1 MVVALSH
8 SHSHLACVVALRVK
22 QEWVALHCSVAPAA
36 DEHFGTLLGVL
47 AGSAEIE
54 DCTCAGSESAQLLS
68 VLRPLVLQQL
78 IPKVDSLNTQ
88 ARLAHSAQLG
98 HRSTREY
105 LRVTVSSLVPVD
117 RAQAAVSSAA
127 QRLTKR
133 SA

>member
-54 DCTCAGSESAQLLS
+54 DCTCDKGSEAAQLLS
-68 VLRPLVLQQL
+68 VLRPVVLQQL
-78 IPKVDSLNTQ
+78 IPKVDRLNV
-88 ARLAHSAQLG
+88 H
-98 HRSTREY
+98 
-105 LRVTVSSLVPVD
+105 
-117 RAQAAVSSAA
+117 SSAA
-127 QRLTKR
+127 QRLILL
-133 SA
+133 S